1 MMDEYSLPAQL
12 PALLLPWYR
21 EHRRMLPWR
30 EDGQPYHVWV
40 SEIMLQQTR
49 VEAVKGYY
57 ARFLAELPAIQDLA
71 QCDDEKLHKLWEG
84 LGYYS
89 RVRNLKKAAGEI
101 MTRYGG
107 TFPRDYKAV
116 LALPGI
122 GEYTAGAICSIS
134 FNQPTPA
141 VDGNVLR
148 VCARLT
154 DDGASIDLP
163 DTKKRYGRRW
173 RPFTRPAPEISPRH

>member
-1 MMDEYSLPAQL
+1 
-12 PALLLPWYR
+12 
-21 EHRRMLPWR
+21 
-30 EDGQPYHVWV
+30 
-40 SEIMLQQTR
+40 
-49 VEAVKGYY
+49 
-57 ARFLAELPAIQDLA
+57 
-71 QCDDEKLHKLWEG
+71 
-84 LGYYS
+84 
-89 RVRNLKKAAGEI
+89 

-163 DTKKRYGRRW
+163 DTRKRCGRRW